1 MNFPVESGELMVDNR
16 RISTVCWLLY
26 TGSSTDSVADSVDR
40 GSINAVLRLS
50 PGPVLE
56 IDVAEWYSALPRPI
70 TDGRPWVELC
80 MVASIDG
87 TTTISGT
94 SRELGN
100 PADAAVLRAL
110 RASADVVIVG
120 STTAHAERYG
130 APRKPGQRVGVVTRS
145 GNIDPKLPLFVSGA
159 GFLITTAS
167 APGHGLPAIRSDHDD
182 VDLADALTRLDASVV
197 HAEGGPTL
205 NAALLEADLV
215 DEVNLTVAPHLVGG
229 SGHRLTAPSSAETLR
244 RMELAHV
251 CTDNDFLFLRYVRT
265 AQRGSRTT

>member
-1 MNFPVESGELMVDNR
+1 MNFPVESGRLAVDNR
-16 RISTVCWLLY
+16 RISTEPCRLY
-26 TGSSTDSVADSVDR
+26 TGSSTAFVADPVDR
-40 GSINAVLRLS
+40 GSIVGVYRLT
-50 PGPVLE
+50 PGPALE
-56 IDVAEWYSALPRPI
+56 IDVAEWYATLPRPS
-70 TDGRPWVELC
+70 THGRPWVELC

-87 TTTISGT
+87 TTAIDGT
-94 SRELGN
+94 SGGLGN
-100 PADAAVLRAL
+100 PTDAAVLRAL

-130 APRKPGQRVGVVTRS
+130 APRKPGQRIGVVTRT
-145 GNIDPKLPLFVSGA
+145 GNIDPELPLFASGS

-167 APGHGLPAIRSDHDD
+167 APSHGLPAIRSDHDD

-229 SGHRLTAPSSAETLR
+229 SGHRLAAPSSSETLR

-251 CTDNDFLFLRYVRT
+251 CTDNDFLFLRYVR
-265 AQRGSRTT
+265 AGQRGSRTT